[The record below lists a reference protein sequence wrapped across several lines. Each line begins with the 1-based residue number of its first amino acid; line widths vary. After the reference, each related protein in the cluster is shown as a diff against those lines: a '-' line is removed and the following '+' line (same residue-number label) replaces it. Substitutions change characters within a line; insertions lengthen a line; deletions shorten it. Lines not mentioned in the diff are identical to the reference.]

1 MGINLSRW
9 HGNETQNK
17 NEFSHLRCHK
27 YLMQLKTSES
37 NRRRYISENSTPN
50 LRPFIWDFQKMGI
63 KMIFQEKLLFLEEIL
78 NLIII
83 TRIFRGGKP
92 GKTLKDKNK
101 TQVTFWKWLRL
112 QSGLITEENYVNSS
126 RSSLGG
132 YLETLKDCKFSKLYA
147 LRHSTTSFIG
157 NFNPKT
163 PISTNL
169 WSFID
174 NSPFLLI
181 SEAFGMST
189 RLQK

>member
-1 MGINLSRW
+1 
-9 HGNETQNK
+9 
-17 NEFSHLRCHK
+17 
-27 YLMQLKTSES
+27 
-37 NRRRYISENSTPN
+37 
-50 LRPFIWDFQKMGI
+50 
-63 KMIFQEKLLFLEEIL
+63 MI
-78 NLIII
+78 
-83 TRIFRGGKP
+83 
-92 GKTLKDKNK
+92 
-101 TQVTFWKWLRL
+101 
-112 QSGLITEENYVNSS
+112 SS

-147 LRHSTTSFIG
+147 PRHSTTSFIG

-189 RLQK
+189 RLQKKGQNFINMNQKTVPKIQKDYPYFRRVVSRTNNFMVPSFSFPLRLSSVISFSAIFSGKKISLLKTMSSGTYWLYDELGSPDEGLKDSS